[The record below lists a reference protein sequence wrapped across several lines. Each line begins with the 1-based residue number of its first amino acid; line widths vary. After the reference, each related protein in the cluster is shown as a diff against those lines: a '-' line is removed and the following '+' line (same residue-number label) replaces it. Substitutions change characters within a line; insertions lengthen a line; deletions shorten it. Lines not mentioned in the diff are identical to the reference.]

1 MRNDVKKEK
10 KNSREFQAH
19 CNPRTTSPIVSFVCM
34 EHTRI
39 TYPVSIRILVSSF
52 GKIWLSSSFF
62 CVVCALLPKP
72 PEWLFL
78 QIPSR
83 CSFQN
88 LIPFHTLFWIL
99 FSFLRLSP
107 SFYAFL
113 HISRHFPL
121 YFCIPYHITSY
132 HLHFSHFYSFSHI
145 IIHSF
150 TFHHTFFPLPSLFN
164 AFPLAFIII
173 THISTRISS
182 IFVHF
187 RSFSLIFFFLSH
199 PALLLLCLS
208 LYQRSATA
216 L

>member
-19 CNPRTTSPIVSFVCM
+19 RNQRTTSPIVSFVCM

-88 LIPFHTLFWIL
+88 LILFHTLFIVL

-107 SFYAFL
+107 SFCAFL
-113 HISRHFPL
+113 HISRHFPS
-121 YFCIPYHITSY
+121 YFCISHYFPPY
-132 HLHFSHFYSFSHI
+132 HLHFSHFYSFSQFSFIFSHFTTLLS
-145 IIHSF
+145 HFLPTSF
-150 TFHHTFFPLPSLFN
+150 TFQ
-164 AFPLAFIII
+164 
-173 THISTRISS
+173 RISS
-182 IFVHF
+182 CVH
-187 RSFSLIFFFLSH
+187 
-199 PALLLLCLS
+199 LLCTHLHQS
-208 LYQRSATA
+208 F
-216 L
+216 

>member
-19 CNPRTTSPIVSFVCM
+19 RNQHTTSPLVSFVCM
-34 EHTRI
+34 EHTCI

-62 CVVCALLPKP
+62 CVICALLSKP

-113 HISRHFPL
+113 NISRYFPS
-121 YFCIPYHITSY
+121 YFCISHHFPPYHIISPPFLSFLLIFSFFHSFFHSSPPFLHPSFAFQCIFSCVHLLCI
-132 HLHFSHFYSFSHI
+132 HLHQSF
-145 IIHSF
+145 
-150 TFHHTFFPLPSLFN
+150 
-164 AFPLAFIII
+164 
-173 THISTRISS
+173 
-182 IFVHF
+182 
-187 RSFSLIFFFLSH
+187 
-199 PALLLLCLS
+199 
-208 LYQRSATA
+208 
-216 L
+216 

>member
-19 CNPRTTSPIVSFVCM
+19 RNQHTTSPIASFVCM

-88 LIPFHTLFWIL
+88 LIPFRTLFIVL

-113 HISRHFPL
+113 RISAHFCAFPDIFHHISAFPT
-121 YFCIPYHITSY
+121 ISHHITS
-132 HLHFSHFYSFSHI
+132 I
-145 IIHSF
+145 
-150 TFHHTFFPLPSLFN
+150 SL
-164 AFPLAFIII
+164 
-173 THISTRISS
+173 ISTHFL
-182 IFVHF
+182 IFSF
-187 RSFSLIFFFLSH
+187 QRSAKFCTFATFSEKRWAFSLI
-199 PALLLLCLS
+199 P
-208 LYQRSATA
+208 
-216 L
+216 

>member
-19 CNPRTTSPIVSFVCM
+19 HNPLTTSPFVSFVCM
-34 EHTRI
+34 EHTSI

-88 LIPFHTLFWIL
+88 LIPFRTLFIVL

-132 HLHFSHFYSFSHI
+132 PSISLISTHFLIF
-145 IIHSF
+145 HSF
-150 TFHHTFFPLPSLFN
+150 FHSFPTLSSPFLPTSF
-164 AFPLAFIII
+164 AFQ
-173 THISTRISS
+173 RISS
-182 IFVHF
+182 CVH
-187 RSFSLIFFFLSH
+187 
-199 PALLLLCLS
+199 LLCTQLH
-208 LYQRSATA
+208 QNF
-216 L
+216 